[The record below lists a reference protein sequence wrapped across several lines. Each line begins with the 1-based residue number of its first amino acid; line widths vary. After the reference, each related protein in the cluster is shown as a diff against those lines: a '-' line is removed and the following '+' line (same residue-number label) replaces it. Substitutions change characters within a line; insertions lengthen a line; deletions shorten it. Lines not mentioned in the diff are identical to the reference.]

1 MHSDARQLQPTP
13 DLHVD
18 GARFEPVRMAVLE
31 GHASAGEV
39 QLKPMMVGKDMVLVE
54 IAEKAGVQV
63 PAHSHDDHESVVY
76 LISGRM
82 SLTIGDKTFEAKAG
96 DVWRHPIGVSHSSI
110 ALEDCVAIEV
120 KSPPRKTWN
129 Q

>member
-1 MHSDARQLQPTP
+1 MHSDPRQLQPTTE
-13 DLHVD
+13 LHVD
-18 GARFEPVRMAVLE
+18 GARFEAIRMAVLE

-39 QLKPMMVGKDMVLVE
+39 QLKPMMVGNDMLLVE